1 MTDQSIIQAL
11 ESRRRELQDELDRLT
26 EPPEEGASVGFGKRV
41 GDGTT
46 EAVERL
52 ATTATARSI
61 HRSLQDVERALAR
74 AEDGNYGICEVCGSA
89 IPETRME
96 ALPATTRCIGCASNR
111 VGWSGDGDYQ

>member
-1 MTDQSIIQAL
+1 MTDPSIIQAL
-11 ESRRRELQDELDRLT
+11 QKRRAELQGELDRLM

-61 HRSLQDVERALAR
+61 YRSLKDVENALAR
-74 AEDGNYGICEVCGSA
+74 AAEGTYGICEICGA
-89 IPETRME
+89 EIPDTRME
-96 ALPATTRCIGCASNR
+96 ALPATTRCVGCAS
-111 VGWSGDGDYQ
+111 

>member
-1 MTDQSIIQAL
+1 MTDQSIIRAL
-11 ESRRRELQDELDRLT
+11 QSRRKELQAELDRLT

-61 HRSLQDVERALAR
+61 HRSLKDVEHALAR
-74 AEDGNYGICEVCGSA
+74 AADGTYGICEKCGSE
-89 IPETRME
+89 IPEARME
-96 ALPATTRCIGCASNR
+96 ALPATTKCVSCASA
-111 VGWSGDGDYQ
+111 